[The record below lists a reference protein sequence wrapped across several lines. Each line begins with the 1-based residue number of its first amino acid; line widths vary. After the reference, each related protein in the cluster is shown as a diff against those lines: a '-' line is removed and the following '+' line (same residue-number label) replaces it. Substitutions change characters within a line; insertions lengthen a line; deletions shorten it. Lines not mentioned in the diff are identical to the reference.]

1 MRMKKKLMI
10 GALLLSIMTVLSFSI
25 YMTVI
30 LIGNYKIDNKKLVM
44 DATTT
49 LVNEDGEVITK
60 LFNENRHIVPI
71 SNVPQHVQDAFVA
84 IEDARFYDH
93 RGIDFRAIGRA
104 VYRDIIA
111 RAKVE
116 GGSTITQQLVKN
128 TFLSNEKTWMRK
140 TNEVLIAM
148 NIERRYSKQEILEM
162 YLNRIYFG
170 HGAYGIQ
177 AASKLYFNKDVNEL
191 TVEEGALL
199 ASLPKAPNT
208 FSPFNNLELSQQRR
222 NLTLSVMEQ
231 RGYLTAEEVV
241 RLQGRAIQV
250 DNDKISENP
259 AYLTYI
265 DMVLEEAESRYQL
278 TSAEILRGGYTIV
291 VPMDLH
297 LQQIAYEK
305 FQNEDYFPEN
315 GPDQDVQAALVLLNN
330 ETGGVAVAQGG
341 RDYVRRGLNRVN
353 VRRQPGSTIKPLVV
367 YSPALET
374 GAYQPYS
381 LLKDELIDYDGYEP
395 RNYTNHYDGVVTMY
409 EAIKDSANAPAVWL
423 LNELSV
429 DVGKTYLQ
437 QMNIPIEE
445 DGLALALGGMT
456 EGLTPLELATAY
468 RPFAKAGKMVEPFFI
483 SRIYDRNG
491 EKIEK
496 ADTIEREVVSA
507 QTAWYMTRMLEAVVS
522 DGTGRHGE
530 VDVALAGKTGTTSF
544 TEVPGAARDAWFVGY
559 TPEVVGALWVGFD
572 RTDQNHHLTVGSS
585 YPTRL
590 FKEIINEKDGDT
602 NALAFSKPES
612 VVDLEPP
619 VRLVEINDLQA
630 ALTFRGLGINV
641 QLNWTT
647 SYDER
652 LRYNI
657 YEVTERGRLLKV
669 GQVEGAG
676 EYVVRGVNL
685 FSMKDYVVK
694 PYNPQTNIEGNAS
707 NRAQAS
713 FSLFS
718 VDQ

>member
-49 LVNEDGEVITK
+49 LVNEDGEIITK

-177 AASKLYFNKDVNEL
+177 AASKLYFNKDVSDL

-199 ASLPKAPNT
+199 ASLPKAPNSY
-208 FSPFNNLELSQQRR
+208 SPFNNIELSKQRR
-222 NLTLSVMEQ
+222 DLTLSVMEQ

-241 RLQGRAIQV
+241 RLQGRTIQV
-250 DNDKISENP
+250 DFNKISENP

-297 LQQIAYEK
+297 LQQIAYDK

-315 GPDQDVQAALVLLNN
+315 GPNQDVQAALVLLNN
-330 ETGGVAVAQGG
+330 ETGGVEVAQGG

-353 VRRQPGSTIKPLVV
+353 VQRQPGSAIKPLVV

-374 GAYQPYS
+374 GMYEPYS
-381 LLKDELIDYDGYEP
+381 LLQDELVDYDGYEP
-395 RNYTNHYDGVVTMY
+395 RNYTNRYEGMLTMY
-409 EAIKDSANAPAVWL
+409 DAVRDSANAPAVWL

-429 DVGKTYLQ
+429 EKGKSYFD

-445 DGLALALGGMT
+445 EGLALALGGMT

-468 RPFAKAGKMVEPFFI
+468 RPFAREGKMVEPFFI
-483 SRIYDRNG
+483 TKIYDRNG
-491 EKIEK
+491 QLIANVAPLEQ
-496 ADTIEREVVSA
+496 EVISA
-507 QTAWYMTRMLEAVVS
+507 QTAWYMTRMLEAVVEE
-522 DGTGRHGE
+522 GTGRHGN
-530 VDVALAGKTGTTSF
+530 VNVALAGKTGTTSF
-544 TEVPGAARDAWFVGY
+544 TEVAGAARDAWFVGY
-559 TPEVVGALWVGFD
+559 TPDVVGALWIGFD
-572 RTDQNHHLTVGSS
+572 RTDQAHHLTVGSS
-585 YPTRL
+585 YPTKL
-590 FKEIINEKDGDT
+590 FKEIVNEK
-602 NALAFSKPES
+602 AVEPSSFVFSKPEG
-612 VVDLEPP
+612 VLELDPP
-619 VRLVEINDLQA
+619 VRLVEVNDLKA
-630 ALTFRGLGINV
+630 ALSFRGLGLNV

-647 SYDER
+647 SDDER

-657 YEVTERGRLLKV
+657 YEVTDRGQLLKI
-669 GQVEGAG
+669 GQVEGTG

>member
-1 MRMKKKLMI
+1 MKKKLMI

-49 LVNEDGEVITK
+49 LVNEDGEIITK

-177 AASKLYFNKDVNEL
+177 AASKLYFNKDVSDL

-199 ASLPKAPNT
+199 ASLPKAPNSY
-208 FSPFNNLELSQQRR
+208 SPFNNIELSKQRR
-222 NLTLSVMEQ
+222 DLTLSVMEQ

-241 RLQGRAIQV
+241 RLQGRTIQV
-250 DNDKISENP
+250 DFNKISENP

-297 LQQIAYEK
+297 LQQIAYDK

-315 GPDQDVQAALVLLNN
+315 GPNQDVQAALVLLNN
-330 ETGGVAVAQGG
+330 ETGGVEVAQGG

-353 VRRQPGSTIKPLVV
+353 VQRQPGSAIKPLVV

-374 GAYQPYS
+374 GMYEPYS
-381 LLKDELIDYDGYEP
+381 LLQDELVDYDGYEP
-395 RNYTNHYDGVVTMY
+395 RNYTNRYEGMLTMY
-409 EAIKDSANAPAVWL
+409 DAVRDSANAPAVWL

-429 DVGKTYLQ
+429 EKGKSYFD

-445 DGLALALGGMT
+445 EGLALALGGMT

-468 RPFAKAGKMVEPFFI
+468 RPFAREGKMVEPFFI
-483 SRIYDRNG
+483 TKIYDRNG
-491 EKIEK
+491 QLIANVAPLEQ
-496 ADTIEREVVSA
+496 EVISA
-507 QTAWYMTRMLEAVVS
+507 QTAWYMTRMLEAVVEE
-522 DGTGRHGE
+522 GTGRHGN
-530 VDVALAGKTGTTSF
+530 VNVALAGKTGTTSF
-544 TEVPGAARDAWFVGY
+544 TEVAGAARDAWFVGY
-559 TPEVVGALWVGFD
+559 TPDVVGALWIGFD
-572 RTDQNHHLTVGSS
+572 RTDQAHHLTVGSS
-585 YPTRL
+585 YPTKL
-590 FKEIINEKDGDT
+590 FKEIVNEK
-602 NALAFSKPES
+602 AVEPSSFVFSKPEG
-612 VVDLEPP
+612 VLELDPP
-619 VRLVEINDLQA
+619 VRLVEVNDLKA
-630 ALTFRGLGINV
+630 ALSFRGLGLNV

-647 SYDER
+647 SDDER

-657 YEVTERGRLLKV
+657 YEVTDRGQLLKI
-669 GQVEGAG
+669 GQVEGTG